1 MSEGRSI
8 PFMPLE
14 ARLADVLGLL
24 DTLANEFSGKADIF
38 MIAKDMESDVDDI
51 MPALHAAVYLGF
63 VEVSGGDVKLT
74 ELGQEFLKSRIGD
87 RKRILK
93 KGLLNLEPFRTA
105 YEMGMHRP
113 FKIEELIE
121 ELDRKGYTEV
131 REPGIKH
138 LLEILLSE
146 WAAFAGIIKKRGDDY
161 ISIP

>member
-1 MSEGRSI
+1 
-8 PFMPLE
+8 MPLE

-51 MPALHAAVYLGF
+51 MPALHAAVHLRF
-63 VEVSGGDVKLT
+63 VEVSDGDVKIT
-74 ELGQEFLKSRIGD
+74 NLGLEFLKSRIAD

-93 KGLLNLEPFRTA
+93 KELLNLEPFKTA
-105 YEMGMHRP
+105 YEMGMHKP
-113 FKIEELIE
+113 FKIEELID
-121 ELDRKGYTEV
+121 ELNRKGYVEV

-138 LLEILLSE
+138 LLEVLLAE
-146 WAAFAGIIKKRGDDY
+146 WAVFAGIIKKRGDEY